1 MLIRVCYDVILGLT
15 TPHWPWTCMNELLVT
30 AHKGLT
36 QWDLPGPELP
46 NVRTAQ
52 PGSVTTHSLRESDAG
67 ASVCFSPWSA
77 ILFLVFHATARSR
90 EI

>member
-46 NVRTAQ
+46 NVHGAQ
-52 PGSVTTHSLRESDAG
+52 TLNS
-67 ASVCFSPWSA
+67 
-77 ILFLVFHATARSR
+77 ILEFRYMEGYF
-90 EI
+90 